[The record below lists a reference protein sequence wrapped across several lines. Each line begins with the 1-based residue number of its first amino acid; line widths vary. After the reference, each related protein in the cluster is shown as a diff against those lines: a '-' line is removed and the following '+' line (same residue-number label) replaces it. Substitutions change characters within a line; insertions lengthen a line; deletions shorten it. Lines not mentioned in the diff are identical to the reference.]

1 MPKCL
6 RERRY
11 STREQS
17 PVSWRTSLVMCF
29 VVERYSGCRA
39 SSLFFRSK
47 PKYSTIPMSRSGRYC
62 KSASNRDLGSR
73 RRGSLIY
80 TSFCRYGLSEDHIAT
95 TPLDINRFRIAA
107 LSLDDYAAG
116 LAYMAGL
123 ARWAISLRS
132 VQGLPAVP
140 GLKKVT
146 ADASG
151 FVALTPEGMAG
162 TSLGPAGGRS

>member
-1 MPKCL
+1 
-6 RERRY
+6 
-11 STREQS
+11 
-17 PVSWRTSLVMCF
+17 
-29 VVERYSGCRA
+29 
-39 SSLFFRSK
+39 
-47 PKYSTIPMSRSGRYC
+47 MSRSRRYC

-73 RRGSLIY
+73 RRGSPIY
-80 TSFCRYGLSEDHIAT
+80 TSFGRYGLSEDHIAT
-95 TPLDINRFRIAA
+95 TPHDINRFRIAA

-132 VQGLPAVP
+132 VPAVP

-151 FVALTPEGMAG
+151 FIALTPEKSM
-162 TSLGPAGGRS
+162 TSHCAAPTRP